1 MWKVLEERLVL
12 KKKRSHG
19 FVSNVLDILISLLD
33 HFSFQHCALGRL
45 IH

>member
-12 KKKRSHG
+12 KKKSHG

-33 HFSFQHCALGRL
+33 HFSFQHCTLGRL